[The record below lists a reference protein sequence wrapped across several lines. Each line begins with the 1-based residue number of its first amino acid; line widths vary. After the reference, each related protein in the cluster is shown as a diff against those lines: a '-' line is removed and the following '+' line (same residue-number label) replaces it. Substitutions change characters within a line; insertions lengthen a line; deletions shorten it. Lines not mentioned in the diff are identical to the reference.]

1 MAFDA
6 DAVHAHIDTA
16 ARVGGP
22 KGEPVA
28 MSDWFVRMLILEAKL
43 AYTQGK
49 SDALEG
55 AIAIL
60 KDAGQT
66 YHPAG

>member
-43 AYTQGK
+43 AYTGR

-55 AIAIL
+55 ALAIL

-66 YHPAG
+66 CHPAG